1 MKRLLTTIG
10 AAVIFL
16 TAASPALAAKYISSQ
31 KAVAAAK
38 AQVKGRVV
46 DVDSELDSRRP
57 HYDVDIISKGRKY
70 ELKVDARTGK
80 VYSKRIDYD
89 D

>member
-1 MKRLLTTIG
+1 MKKLLMAIP
-10 AAVIFL
+10 AAALVLAIS
-16 TAASPALAAKYISSQ
+16 APAFATKYISSRQ
-31 KAVAAAK
+31 AVAAAK
-38 AQVKGRVV
+38 AKVKGRVI

-57 HYDVDIISKGRKY
+57 HYDVDILSKGRKY